1 MFGAA
6 QGFAEREVWA
16 SPIGLAGRTVDSV
29 DMGMPKRVWTY
40 DDELD
45 RRRRQLAARDWRP
58 QRLPID
64 LAEERLRRLRERT
77 RDTRDP

>member
-1 MFGAA
+1 MGAIE
-6 QGFAEREVWA
+6 G
-16 SPIGLAGRTVDSV
+16 SVDTV
-29 DMGMPKRVWTY
+29 DMGGPKRVWTY

-64 LAEERLRRLRERT
+64 LAEERLRRLRERA